1 MRETMAHIQTPVLRE
16 AVARRQDFYTR
27 QLQTPFDY
35 QGSLK
40 SNDIVAGLTD
50 GNEILQRI
58 LAPYRGKVVYTDIW
72 GGWCSPCKHAIK
84 NDVPAVKEAM
94 KGRDVIF
101 LYFANNTS
109 DTSWKQ
115 IIKEYKCVGP
125 QTVHYN
131 LPHEQQK
138 AVEAVLRQG
147 GYPSYG
153 LFDKEGRLVTKE
165 APDPVFKDK
174 LIQTLE
180 EQLSKK

>member
-1 MRETMAHIQTPVLRE
+1 MFTTE
-16 AVARRQDFYTR
+16 
-27 QLQTPFDY
+27 
-35 QGSLK
+35 SK

-50 GNEILQRI
+50 GNEILKRI

-153 LFDKEGRLVTKE
+153 LFDKEGRLVSKE

>member
-1 MRETMAHIQTPVLRE
+1 
-16 AVARRQDFYTR
+16 
-27 QLQTPFDY
+27 
-35 QGSLK
+35 
-40 SNDIVAGLTD
+40 
-50 GNEILQRI
+50 
-58 LAPYRGKVVYTDIW
+58 
-72 GGWCSPCKHAIK
+72 
-84 NDVPAVKEAM
+84 M

-153 LFDKEGRLVTKE
+153 LFDKEGRLGQTDTDIGRTAFKE
-165 APDPVFKDK
+165 IRPTPYDTRTHKTQ
-174 LIQTLE
+174 IRGGR
-180 EQLSKK
+180 

>member
-1 MRETMAHIQTPVLRE
+1 
-16 AVARRQDFYTR
+16 
-27 QLQTPFDY
+27 
-35 QGSLK
+35 
-40 SNDIVAGLTD
+40 
-50 GNEILQRI
+50 
-58 LAPYRGKVVYTDIW
+58 
-72 GGWCSPCKHAIK
+72 
-84 NDVPAVKEAM
+84 M

-125 QTVHYN
+125 QTV
-131 LPHEQQK
+131 HEQQK